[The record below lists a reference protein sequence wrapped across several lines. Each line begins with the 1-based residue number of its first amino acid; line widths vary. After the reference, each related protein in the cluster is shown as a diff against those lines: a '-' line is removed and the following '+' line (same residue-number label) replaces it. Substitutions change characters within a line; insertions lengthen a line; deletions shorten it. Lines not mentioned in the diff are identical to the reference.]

1 MSHILV
7 VPKGNRLI
15 KLTTQCKINVNI
27 IRSGP
32 ILNFLAFARGI
43 EFLVSSCFQLIFGFK
58 DVSEKKA
65 VSTEFCLKNC
75 FHHMKE
81 NKTKNCNPTN
91 FEVVLS

>member
-43 EFLVSSCFQLIFGFK
+43 EFLVSSCFQLIFCFK
-58 DVSEKKA
+58 DVSKKK
-65 VSTEFCLKNC
+65 SSFNGIL
-75 FHHMKE
+75 FKE
-81 NKTKNCNPTN
+81 LFPSY
-91 FEVVLS
+91 ERE